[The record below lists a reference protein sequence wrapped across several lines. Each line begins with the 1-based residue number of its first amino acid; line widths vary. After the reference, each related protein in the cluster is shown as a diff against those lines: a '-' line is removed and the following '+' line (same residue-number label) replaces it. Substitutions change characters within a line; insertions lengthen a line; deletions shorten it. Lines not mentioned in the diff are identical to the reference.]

1 MSLFT
6 AREWWSARSDSDG
19 EEYDIGSLVVA
30 NLDNVDGSD
39 DIVVT
44 GSLGGVRK
52 RSPSA
57 LVQISRLERLASSV

>member
-52 RSPSA
+52 RPPPS
-57 LVQISRLERLASSV
+57 LERLASSV